1 MASGKSFSNS
11 PILEAEQKLAALD
24 DVAAEQTRLAR
35 EESAKAHQ
43 AEVTAVRTEIADL
56 AAASTKALAEAEA
69 SLRKAV
75 AAQRLVHQHEKAKR
89 QAQARLN
96 NLVGSKE
103 PILSEMELHRQG
115 SRRWLAVIKQI
126 TGKPGEYGDLKY
138 PGLTIPADKSWT

>member
-1 MASGKSFSNS
+1 LASGKSFSNS

-103 PILSEMELHRQG
+103 PILSEGIAPPRFKAMAGRYQANHRQT
-115 SRRWLAVIKQI
+115 RRIRRPEI
-126 TGKPGEYGDLKY
+126 SGPHNPG
-138 PGLTIPADKSWT
+138 